1 MLGVSRSRGCP
12 GRLKPDPLGILLVPE
27 QLVGAASAGCGR
39 GGGGGGRAAETAQTL
54 VGPQQEEELEVALRN
69 VVEDAQAEHH
79 GRHAGEEIDWKQ
91 DGSDSVS
98 VCDWKDKTKNG
109 FFALSVS
116 EMEGS

>member
-1 MLGVSRSRGCP
+1 MHTYIGVLKVLGVSRSRGCP

-54 VGPQQEEELEVALRN
+54 VGPQHEEELEVALRN

-79 GRHAGEEIDWKQ
+79 GCHAGEKIDWKEYA
-91 DGSDSVS
+91 SDTVGIT
-98 VCDWKDKTKNG
+98 V
-109 FFALSVS
+109 AQPEL
-116 EMEGS
+116 